1 MVVQPPRRPVF
12 SQRGSTK
19 KVICHICCWQTIKCD
34 IERIIATLTFSI
46 AHLSSNKKAQ
56 IAILRAQ
63 FYETILFCLINEAS
77 QDINHP
83 RLKVR
88 KFLILQWCIQ
98 YRKASFCTF
107 WQSCIHNIDSF
118 ALVYVQASLPPKYI
132 IFIYFL
138 IERHVSSYQ
147 SSTKTHLRP
156 SFYSM
161 TVTLNDQQTWPTCHF
176 LDSALLSLSD
186 TVQTV
191 YSLSLSLSLC
201 DSNPE
206 SL

>member
-1 MVVQPPRRPVF
+1 MQSLFYLNPKFQASSHLVWLYSPVCVGPGRKPRRPVF

-19 KVICHICCWQTIKCD
+19 KVICHICCWQTIQCA

-63 FYETILFCLINEAS
+63 FYKTILFCLINGAS

-98 YRKASFCTF
+98 YRKASFCSF
-107 WQSCIHNIDSF
+107 SCIHNIDSF
-118 ALVYVQASLPPKYI
+118 ALVYVLQTYASVSPPKTYHIYI
-132 IFIYFL
+132 F
-138 IERHVSSYQ
+138 
-147 SSTKTHLRP
+147 
-156 SFYSM
+156 
-161 TVTLNDQQTWPTCHF
+161 
-176 LDSALLSLSD
+176 
-186 TVQTV
+186 
-191 YSLSLSLSLC
+191 
-201 DSNPE
+201 SNRKNC
-206 SL
+206 L